1 MLKYV
6 FSGLGIAMIV
16 FLGLTYMLTGKFDP
30 INLHL
35 AAYGFILA
43 GMGYII
49 EMLKKQNQ
57 TSADHLK
64 YILAKNQ
71 KEIQEELKNVRMMVL
86 GLENRKKEKR
96 HFE

>member
-16 FLGLTYMLTGKFDP
+16 FLGLVYMITGKFDLT
-30 INLHL
+30 NLHL

-43 GMGYII
+43 GIGYII

-64 YILAKNQ
+64 YVLAKNQ
-71 KEIQEELKNVRMMVL
+71 KEIQAELKNMRTMIL
-86 GLENRKKEKR
+86 NLEDRKKER
-96 HFE
+96 VHFE

>member
-1 MLKYV
+1 MLKYI

-16 FLGLTYMLTGKFDP
+16 FLGLTYLITGRFDTM
-30 INLHL
+30 NLHL

-64 YILAKNQ
+64 YVLAKNQ
-71 KEIQEELKNVRMMVL
+71 KEMQDELKGIRVMILNM
-86 GLENRKKEKR
+86 EARKREKH